1 MTLWDG
7 LNIANSSEENESTLC
22 SQDIEK
28 FVQRYY
34 ELINQKCYFEAHSYQ
49 SIRFSKK
56 MTIERLREIWSNNN
70 SLVTKDISV
79 VYNSRFEAKV
89 SFRLLANDTDKSTGK
104 AATTPWIM
112 NVKLVFEN
120 DQWKYDE
127 AAYERDTAIHA
138 AAYEGDTSKLIE
150 LLKNEPEI
158 IEAQNDKGDTPLLL
172 SVYRGHLE
180 AAEFL
185 ISQGADINAQNN
197 HGDTPLHLASWKDY
211 KPLVEML
218 LSVNADTDS
227 RNKDGCAPSD
237 VTQSEEI
244 KQLISQ
250 TGDLN

>member
-1 MTLWDG
+1 MFESLFSC
-7 LNIANSSEENESTLC
+7 LNTAITAIGGFLLIVFIIGVLSGGGRSSTNYSSNSVSTENESTLC

-34 ELINQKCYFEAHSYQ
+34 EFINQKCYFEAHSYQ

-56 MTIERLREIWSNNN
+56 MTVERLHEIWSNNN
-70 SLVTKDISV
+70 SLITKDISV

-104 AATTPWIM
+104 AATTPWLM

-127 AAYERDTAIHA
+127 ASYERDTAIHA
-138 AAYEGDTSKLIE
+138 AAYDGDTSKLIE
-150 LLKNEPEI
+150 ILKNEPEI
-158 IEAQNDKGDTPLLL
+158 IEAQNDKGDTPL
-172 SVYRGHLE
+172 H
-180 AAEFL
+180 F
-185 ISQGADINAQNN
+185 
-197 HGDTPLHLASWKDY
+197 ASWKDY

-227 RNKDGCAPSD
+227 HNKDGCAPSD